1 MRAGDVYEDFPDDEE
16 SVNVNDDAALALQV
30 AQKIREAANALYKA
44 QKLDAA
50 LDKYESGCRR
60 LLVGT
65 HAAYAAQRPCDTLTC
80 TTGPSRT
87 PRSRGST
94 TTYSC
99 PSC

>member
-30 AQKIREAANALYKA
+30 AQKIREAANTLYKA

-50 LDKYESGCRR
+50 LDKYESGCRHVF
-60 LLVGT
+60 VGT
-65 HAAYAAQRPCDTLTC
+65 HAADAAQRPCDTSTC
-80 TTGPSRT
+80 ITGPSRT

-94 TTYSC
+94 TTCSC